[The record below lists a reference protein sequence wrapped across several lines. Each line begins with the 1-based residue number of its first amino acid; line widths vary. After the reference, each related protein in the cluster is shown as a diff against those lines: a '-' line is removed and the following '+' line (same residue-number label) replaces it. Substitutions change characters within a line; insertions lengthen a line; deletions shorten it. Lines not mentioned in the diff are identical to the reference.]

1 MAYINIA
8 TAAER
13 WGVTVRRVQELCK
26 KGQIHGA
33 TRFGRA
39 WMIPEEA
46 EKPADGRMKA
56 VKETADSTMSG
67 FLLPVPRLNPFPI
80 HTNLYHT
87 PGMADELVDSFSAY
101 PETAALIKAQFDC
114 RRGNIDAV
122 YALSPH
128 FLQNHVG
135 FYSTISAA
143 VSLSFCA
150 IWRGDLALWQQAHRH
165 IYTAPYKTEV
175 ELETIK
181 FWAAIMESNIH
192 DVRNYPEW
200 FEKGCFDCLPADAF
214 CTARVFYA
222 KRLFVSAI
230 DLASGKIQFRNV
242 EKMGLMR
249 TLPFVLEPMVSQA
262 KMEKTVIPEIY
273 LHLMAAVAY
282 SHLGNMTEAL
292 RHVDEAVDL
301 CMPDELYG
309 ILTEY
314 RDQLGNLL
322 DDRLVARGGDLY
334 DRVRQLH
341 KQFHA
346 GWIKLHNQLLERSVS
361 ESLTNREREIA
372 RLAAIGLSNA
382 EIAERLSIELSSVKQ
397 YIFSAMNK
405 VGAQKRNELGLY
417 V

>member
-8 TAAER
+8 TAAEQ
-13 WGVTVRRVQELCK
+13 WGITIRRVQELCK
-26 KGQIHGA
+26 NGQIPGA

-39 WMIPEEA
+39 WMIPEDA
-46 EKPADGRMKA
+46 QKPADGRGKNA
-56 VKETADSTMSG
+56 KVQKTLAENG
-67 FLLPVPRLNPFPI
+67 FMIPVPRLNPFPI
-80 HTNLYHT
+80 HTNMYHT
-87 PGMADELVDSFSAY
+87 PGMADELVASFAAY

-122 YALSPH
+122 YAQSPH
-128 FLQNHVG
+128 FLKNHVG

-143 VSLSFCA
+143 ISLSFCA
-150 IWRGDLALWQQAHRH
+150 IWRGDLALWQQAQRH
-165 IYTAPYKTEV
+165 IYTAPYKTET

-181 FWAAIMESNIH
+181 FWVAIMESNIH
-192 DVRNYPEW
+192 DVRNYPNW
-200 FEKGCFDCLPADAF
+200 FEKGCFDCLPADAY

-230 DLASGKIQFRNV
+230 DLASGKVQFSNI
-242 EKMGLMR
+242 EKLGLMR
-249 TLPFVLEPMVSQA
+249 TLPYVLEPMISQA
-262 KMEKTVIPEIY
+262 KMEKTVIPEVY
-273 LHLMAAVAY
+273 LHLMAGVVY
-282 SHLGNMTEAL
+282 SHLGDIPLATDHIDSAIE
-292 RHVDEAVDL
+292 L
-301 CMPDELYG
+301 CIPDELYG

-322 DDRLVARGGDLY
+322 DDRLIARGGDVY
-334 DRVRQLH
+334 ERVKQLH

-346 GWIKLHNQLLERSVS
+346 GWIKLHNLLLERNVS
-361 ESLTNREREIA
+361 EHLTNREREIA

-382 EIAERLSIELSSVKQ
+382 EIAERLGIELSSVKQ
-397 YIFSAMNK
+397 YIFAAMNK